1 MSFNRKRR
9 LILVMAILAV
19 SVIADQVS
27 KVIVRKNIALHEQIS
42 YLSDYLT
49 LTKVE
54 NSGAFLGMGDS
65 MPEYIRIIVLILLP
79 ILVMGYGIYFIIT
92 KKDLPKLTLIGF
104 TMMIGGGL
112 GNIYDRIVYGSVT
125 DFMHIDFGFVQTGI
139 FNVADLSITTGAILV
154 LLQSFSKSKDKPQE
168 NSSEN

>member
-1 MSFNRKRR
+1 
-9 LILVMAILAV
+9 MAILAI
-19 SVIADQVS
+19 SVFTDQIS
-27 KVIVRKNIALHEQIS
+27 KIIVRKNIDLHEQIS
-42 YLSDYLT
+42 YLGNYFT
-49 LTKVE
+49 FTKVE

-79 ILVMGYGIYFIIT
+79 ILVMGYGIYFLIT
-92 KKDLPKLTLIGF
+92 KKDFPKLTLIGF

-125 DFMHIDFGFVQTGI
+125 DFMHIDFGFAQTGI

-154 LLQSFSKSKDKPQE
+154 LLQSFSKQKTQSADNE
-168 NSSEN
+168 SEN